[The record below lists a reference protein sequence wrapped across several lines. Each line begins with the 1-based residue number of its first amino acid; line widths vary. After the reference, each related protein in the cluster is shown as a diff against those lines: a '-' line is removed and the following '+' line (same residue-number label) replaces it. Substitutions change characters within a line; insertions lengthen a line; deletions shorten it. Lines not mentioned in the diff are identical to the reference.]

1 MKIYISTDMEGLP
14 GINSWHQVND
24 KDPRYLNKYL
34 EETLRWV
41 VDGIRES
48 KHNSEVDQILV
59 CDSHALGENISY
71 DFTEYD
77 DRLYLIRG
85 GLRDY
90 YMMAGLDSSFSTV
103 FFVGY
108 HAGVGTIHGIM
119 DHTYSSASVHTMKI
133 NGMRMNET
141 LINAAFAGEFGI
153 PVSLVIGDHALVDEL
168 KSTLQDAV
176 LIETKIGLSRFAAI
190 MKPKD
195 ILKREIIEGVKTAL
209 DRTCDR
215 SIKSY
220 KFNPPYE
227 LEIEFNSTEMADE
240 SMLVPGLKRIDGRSV
255 KCILDSYK
263 ALIQTMLAVVYT
275 ARVGTE
281 MGK

>member
-14 GINSWHQVND
+14 GINSWHQVSD
-24 KDPRYLNKYL
+24 KDPRFLNKYL
-34 EETLRWV
+34 EETLQWV
-41 VDGIRES
+41 VDGVRAS
-48 KHNSEVDQILV
+48 KQNSNVDQILV

-77 DRLYLIRG
+77 DRLYLLRG

-90 YMMAGLDSSFSTV
+90 YMMAGLDESFSTV

-108 HAGVGTIHGIM
+108 HAGVGAIHGIM

-141 LINAAFAGEFGI
+141 LINAAFAGEFGM

-168 KSTLQDAV
+168 KDTLQSTV
-176 LIETKIGLSRFAAI
+176 LIETKTGLSRFAAI
-190 MKPKD
+190 MRPKNV
-195 ILKREIIEGVKTAL
+195 LKREVIAGVKTAL
-209 DRTCDR
+209 DRTYDK
-215 SIKSY
+215 SIKPY
-220 KFNPPYE
+220 KFNSPYE
-227 LEIEFNSTEMADE
+227 LDVEFNSTEMADE
-240 SMLVPGLKRIDGRSV
+240 SMLIPDLKRIDGRRV
-255 KCILDSYK
+255 KYTCTSY
-263 ALIQTMLAVVYT
+263 ATLIQTMLAVVYT
-275 ARVGTE
+275 ARVGTD

>member
-14 GINSWHQVND
+14 GINSWHQVSD
-24 KDPRYLNKYL
+24 KDPRYLNRYL

-41 VDGIRES
+41 IDGIRAS
-48 KHNSEVDQILV
+48 KQNSDVDQILI

-77 DRLYLIRG
+77 DRIYLVRG

-90 YMMAGLDSSFSTV
+90 YMMAGLDNSFSTV

-108 HAGVGTIHGIM
+108 HAGVGAIHGTM

-133 NGMRMNET
+133 NGMTMNET
-141 LINAAFAGEFGI
+141 LINAAFAGEMGI
-153 PVSLVIGDHALVDEL
+153 PVSLVIGDHALVEEL
-168 KSTLQDAV
+168 KDVLKGTV
-176 LIETKIGLSRFAAI
+176 LIETKKGLSRFAAI

-195 ILKREIIEGVKTAL
+195 LLRKEILEGVKIAL
-209 DRTCDR
+209 DRTFDN
-215 SIKSY
+215 SIKIY
-220 KFNPPYE
+220 KFTPPYE
-227 LEIEFNSTEMADE
+227 LDIEFNSTEMTDQ
-240 SMLVPGLKRIDGRSV
+240 SMLMPGLKRIDGRRIKYTCESYE
-255 KCILDSYK
+255 IL
-263 ALIQTMLAVVYT
+263 LQTMLAVVYT
-275 ARVGTE
+275 AKIGTE

>member
-24 KDPRYLNKYL
+24 KDPRFLNEYLV
-34 EETLRWV
+34 ETLKWV
-41 VDGIRES
+41 VDGIKAS
-48 KHNSEVDQILV
+48 DHNSEVDQILI
-59 CDSHALGENISY
+59 CDSHSLGENIPY

-77 DRLYLIRG
+77 NRLYLIRG

-119 DHTYSSASVHTMKI
+119 DHTYSSASVHEMRI
-133 NGMRMNET
+133 NGIRMNET
-141 LINAAFAGEFGI
+141 LVNAAFAGEFGI
-153 PVSLVIGDHALVDEL
+153 PVSLVIGDRALVEEL
-168 KSTLQDAV
+168 KSTLKETT
-176 LIETKIGLSRFAAI
+176 LIETKIGLSRFSAI
-190 MKPKD
+190 MKPKNVV
-195 ILKREIIEGVKTAL
+195 KQEIIEGVKSAL
-209 DRTCDR
+209 QKNKMIMPYR
-215 SIKSY
+215 IQAPY
-220 KFNPPYE
+220 K

-240 SMLVPGLKRIDGRSV
+240 SMLIPGVERIDGRTVLYGST
-255 KCILDSYK
+255 SYASIMK
-263 ALIQTMLAVVYT
+263 TMLAIVYT
-275 ARVGTE
+275 AHVGTE

>member
-1 MKIYISTDMEGLP
+1 LKIYISTDMEGLP

-24 KDPRYLNKYL
+24 KDPRFLNEYLV
-34 EETLRWV
+34 ETLKWV
-41 VDGIRES
+41 VDGIKAS
-48 KHNSEVDQILV
+48 DHNSEVDQILI
-59 CDSHALGENISY
+59 CDSHSLGENIPY

-77 DRLYLIRG
+77 NRLYLIRG

-119 DHTYSSASVHTMKI
+119 DHTYSSASVHEMRI
-133 NGMRMNET
+133 NGIRMNET
-141 LINAAFAGEFGI
+141 LVNAAFAGEFGI
-153 PVSLVIGDHALVDEL
+153 PVSLVIGDRALVEEL
-168 KSTLQDAV
+168 KSTLKETT
-176 LIETKIGLSRFAAI
+176 LIETKIGLSRFSAI
-190 MKPKD
+190 MKPKNVV
-195 ILKREIIEGVKTAL
+195 KQEIIEGVKSAL
-209 DRTCDR
+209 QKNKMIMPYR
-215 SIKSY
+215 IQAPY
-220 KFNPPYE
+220 K

-240 SMLVPGLKRIDGRSV
+240 SMLIPGVERIDGRTVLYGST
-255 KCILDSYK
+255 SYASIMK
-263 ALIQTMLAVVYT
+263 TMLAIVYT

>member
-14 GINSWHQVND
+14 GINSWHQVSD
-24 KDPRYLNKYL
+24 KDPRFLNKYL
-34 EETLRWV
+34 EETLEWV
-41 VDGIRES
+41 VDGVRAS
-48 KHNSEVDQILV
+48 KQNAHVDQILV

-77 DRLYLIRG
+77 DRIYLLRG

-90 YMMAGLDSSFSTV
+90 YMMAGLDGSFSTV

-108 HAGVGTIHGIM
+108 HAGVGAIHGIM

-153 PVSLVIGDHALVDEL
+153 PVSLVIGDHALVEEL
-168 KSTLQDAV
+168 KDTLKDTV
-176 LIETKIGLSRFAAI
+176 LIETKTGLSRFAAI
-190 MKPKD
+190 MKPKNV
-195 ILKREIIEGVKTAL
+195 IKQEVIAGVKMAL
-209 DRTCDR
+209 DRTYDK
-215 SIKSY
+215 SIKPY

-240 SMLVPGLKRIDGRSV
+240 SMLVPGIKRIDGRTV
-255 KCILDSYK
+255 RYTCTSYPT
-263 ALIQTMLAVVYT
+263 LIQTMLAVVYT
-275 ARVGTE
+275 SRIGTD

>member
-1 MKIYISTDMEGLP
+1 MNLKIYISTDMEGLP

-24 KDPRYLNKYL
+24 KDPRFLNEYLV
-34 EETLRWV
+34 ETLKWV
-41 VDGIRES
+41 VDGIKAS
-48 KHNSEVDQILV
+48 GHNSEVDQILI
-59 CDSHALGENISY
+59 CDSHSLGENIPY

-77 DRLYLIRG
+77 NRLYLIRG

-119 DHTYSSASVHTMKI
+119 DHTYSSASVHEMRI
-133 NGMRMNET
+133 NGIRMNET
-141 LINAAFAGEFGI
+141 LVNAAFAGEFGI
-153 PVSLVIGDHALVDEL
+153 PVSLVIGDRALVEEL
-168 KSTLQDAV
+168 KSTLKETT
-176 LIETKIGLSRFAAI
+176 LIETKIGLSRFSAI
-190 MKPKD
+190 MKPKNVV
-195 ILKREIIEGVKTAL
+195 KQEIIEGVKSAL
-209 DRTCDR
+209 QKNKMIMPYR
-215 SIKSY
+215 IQAPY
-220 KFNPPYE
+220 K

-240 SMLVPGLKRIDGRSV
+240 SMLIPGVERIDGRTVLYGST
-255 KCILDSYK
+255 SYASIMK
-263 ALIQTMLAVVYT
+263 TMLAIVYT

>member
-1 MKIYISTDMEGLP
+1 MNLKIYISTDMEGLP

-24 KDPRYLNKYL
+24 KDPRFLNEYLV
-34 EETLRWV
+34 ETLKWV
-41 VDGIRES
+41 VDGIKAS
-48 KHNSEVDQILV
+48 DHNSEVDQILI
-59 CDSHALGENISY
+59 CDSHSLGENIPY

-77 DRLYLIRG
+77 NRLYLIRG

-119 DHTYSSASVHTMKI
+119 DHTYSSASVHEMRI
-133 NGMRMNET
+133 NGIRMNET
-141 LINAAFAGEFGI
+141 LVNAAFAGEFGI
-153 PVSLVIGDHALVDEL
+153 PVSLVIGDRALVEEL
-168 KSTLQDAV
+168 KSTLKETT
-176 LIETKIGLSRFAAI
+176 LIETKIGLSRFSAI
-190 MKPKD
+190 MKPKNVV
-195 ILKREIIEGVKTAL
+195 KQEIIEGVKSAL
-209 DRTCDR
+209 QKNKMIMPYR
-215 SIKSY
+215 IQAPY
-220 KFNPPYE
+220 K

-240 SMLVPGLKRIDGRSV
+240 SMLIPGVERIDGRTVLYGST
-255 KCILDSYK
+255 SYASIMK
-263 ALIQTMLAVVYT
+263 TMLAIVYT